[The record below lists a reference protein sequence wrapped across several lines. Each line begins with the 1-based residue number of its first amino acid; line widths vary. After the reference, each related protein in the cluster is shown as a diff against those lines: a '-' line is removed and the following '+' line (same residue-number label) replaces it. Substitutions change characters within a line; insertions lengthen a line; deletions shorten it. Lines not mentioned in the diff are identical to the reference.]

1 MKRRRITNVDSD
13 EPTDRWL
20 VSYADFITLLF
31 AFFVVMYSI
40 SNVNLGKYRVL
51 SDSVSSAFSAQRNSP
66 YGVGAELGISAQ
78 RAPIALGLLG
88 QTGLVSM
95 RETAA
100 ELDARLQRWVKK
112 GMIAVKGNEKWLE
125 IEIKS
130 NLLFN
135 SGDALLSGAAA
146 EVLSELTSVIKAIDR
161 PLYVSGYTDNV
172 PISSS
177 RYPTNWELSTAR
189 AASVVRLFA
198 QSGINP
204 ARMGAIG
211 YGEYRPV
218 VANDTPG
225 NRQRNRRVV
234 IRVMTG
240 EDVFAQTGPFGDTRV
255 DPGIPLSQV
264 PAEPVNVLQ
273 PGEPVRSIFETR

>member
-1 MKRRRITNVDSD
+1 VRLLR
-13 EPTDRWL
+13 L
-20 VSYADFITLLF
+20 V
-31 AFFVVMYSI
+31 
-40 SNVNLGKYRVL
+40 
-51 SDSVSSAFSAQRNSP
+51 
-66 YGVGAELGISAQ
+66 
-78 RAPIALGLLG
+78 
-88 QTGLVSM
+88 
-95 RETAA
+95 
-100 ELDARLQRWVKK
+100 
-112 GMIAVKGNEKWLE
+112 MIAVKGNEKWLE